1 MKKSESKIKISDLQK
16 LNDAAKNIDLL
27 ERQIEALDE
36 HLKEIAE
43 DEDFV
48 MRETAGLYIPVNMR
62 SDDPKHEGRKFMETI
77 QIPPSL
83 IPYEKL
89 ISKHIKKLR
98 KSLAELQGLFAKE
111 EDLDQNP

>member
-48 MRETAGLYIPVNMR
+48 IRKTAGLCVPVNMR

-77 QIPPSL
+77 LIPPSL

-98 KSLAELQGLFAKE
+98 KELLELQSLFAKE
-111 EDLDQNP
+111 EELNTKS